1 MKQGTFKEFME
12 EYYKKPYDQIPK
24 KELME
29 HAREI
34 FGFGL
39 SKDDLND
46 DGSDLDQLNEIM
58 RGWHMKTIFKTY
70 AIDNADIVRMSAQGH
85 TEKESLEFCKMDLI
99 NDRANKEIKDYWSL
113 QNFRF
118 ETIIVDNK

>member
-1 MKQGTFKEFME
+1 ME
-12 EYYKKPYDQIPK
+12 LKT
-24 KELME
+24 M
-29 HAREI
+29 
-34 FGFGL
+34 
-39 SKDDLND
+39 N
-46 DGSDLDQLNEIM
+46 
-58 RGWHMKTIFKTY
+58 KTIFKTY

>member
-1 MKQGTFKEFME
+1 M
-12 EYYKKPYDQIPK
+12 
-24 KELME
+24 
-29 HAREI
+29 
-34 FGFGL
+34 
-39 SKDDLND
+39 N
-46 DGSDLDQLNEIM
+46 
-58 RGWHMKTIFKTY
+58 KTIFKTY
-70 AIDNADIVRMSAQGH
+70 AIDSADIVRMSAQGH

>member
-1 MKQGTFKEFME
+1 
-12 EYYKKPYDQIPK
+12 
-24 KELME
+24 
-29 HAREI
+29 
-34 FGFGL
+34 
-39 SKDDLND
+39 
-46 DGSDLDQLNEIM
+46 
-58 RGWHMKTIFKTY
+58 MKTIFKTY
-70 AIDNADIVRMSAQGH
+70 AIDNAGIMRMSAQGH

>member
-1 MKQGTFKEFME
+1 
-12 EYYKKPYDQIPK
+12 
-24 KELME
+24 
-29 HAREI
+29 
-34 FGFGL
+34 
-39 SKDDLND
+39 
-46 DGSDLDQLNEIM
+46 
-58 RGWHMKTIFKTY
+58 MKTIFKPY
-70 AIDNADIVRMSAQGH
+70 AIDNADIVRMSAQGN

>member
-1 MKQGTFKEFME
+1 MN
-12 EYYKKPYDQIPK
+12 KP
-24 KELME
+24 
-29 HAREI
+29 
-34 FGFGL
+34 
-39 SKDDLND
+39 
-46 DGSDLDQLNEIM
+46 
-58 RGWHMKTIFKTY
+58 IFKTY